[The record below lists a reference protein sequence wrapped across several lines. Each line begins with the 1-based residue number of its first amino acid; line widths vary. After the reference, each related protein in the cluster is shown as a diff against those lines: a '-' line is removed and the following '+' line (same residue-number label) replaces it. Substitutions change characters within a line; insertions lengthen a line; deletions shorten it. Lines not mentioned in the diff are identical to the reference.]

1 MTPRIQ
7 TVMTIACG
15 KAHRE
20 ISSPLQ
26 IVAQASPARID
37 RVPKMADFE
46 SDSTSVRRT
55 CEPIEWFQDYIVS
68 SRSGLSPAVHERL

>member
-7 TVMTIACG
+7 SVMTIARG

-20 ISSPLQ
+20 ITSALQ
-26 IVAQASPARID
+26 IVAQASPAGID

-55 CEPIEWFQDYIVS
+55 CEPVEWSQDCIVS
-68 SRSGLSPAVHERL
+68 QRSGLSPAVHERL